1 MRFTAVSRIISHR
14 ACWPLSLLLF
24 LSPLISAIVLPPL
37 ALAQG
42 NYQNWYPRDI
52 TMPAGHSYPC
62 ALTAMPSSLDGIP
75 AADKAFINH
84 VYAMLLQCV
93 QAKTIMVD
101 TLRTDNSGF
110 SQAYST
116 YYAKTTQARQKI
128 MAEPLP
134 AGLQGF
140 RDGVINALDQQIL
153 FFGRASRARA
163 SGKSFQEVMTYSEGR
178 NASNLLIAAWSA
190 MTARYPGLS
199 PAVSDSAYHH
209 LCALDL
215 F

>member
-1 MRFTAVSRIISHR
+1 MLR
-14 ACWPLSLLLF
+14 AKFSKLQIASLIKPVIMPLLALVF
-24 LSPLISAIVLPPL
+24 LPPW

-52 TMPAGHSYPC
+52 SLPSGHSYPC
-62 ALTAMPSSLDGIP
+62 ALTAMPANLEGIP
-75 AADKAFINH
+75 AADRAFINH

-93 QAKTIMVD
+93 QAKTVMVD
-101 TLRTDNSGF
+101 TLRADSGGF
-110 SQAYST
+110 SQAYSS

-134 AGLQGF
+134 SGLQGF

-153 FFGRASRARA
+153 FFGKASRARA

-178 NASNLLIAAWSA
+178 NASTLLIGAWSA
-190 MTARYPGLS
+190 MSARYPGLS

>member
-1 MRFTAVSRIISHR
+1 MRRTKFSRLFTALLSMSVS
-14 ACWPLSLLLF
+14 LSATVF
-24 LSPLISAIVLPPL
+24 LPSL

-52 TMPAGHSYPC
+52 SLPSGHSYPC
-62 ALTAMPSSLDGIP
+62 ALTAMPANLEGIP
-75 AADKAFINH
+75 AADRAFINH

-93 QAKTIMVD
+93 QAKTVMVD
-101 TLRTDNSGF
+101 TLRADSGGF
-110 SQAYST
+110 SQAYSS

-153 FFGRASRARA
+153 FFGKASRARA

-178 NASNLLIAAWSA
+178 NASTLLIGAWSA
-190 MTARYPGLS
+190 MSARYPGLS

>member
-1 MRFTAVSRIISHR
+1 MRRTKFSRLFTALLSMSVS
-14 ACWPLSLLLF
+14 LSATVF
-24 LSPLISAIVLPPL
+24 LPSL

-52 TMPAGHSYPC
+52 SLPSGHSYPC
-62 ALTAMPSSLDGIP
+62 ALTAMPANLEGIP
-75 AADKAFINH
+75 AADRAFINH

-93 QAKTIMVD
+93 QAKTVMVD
-101 TLRTDNSGF
+101 TLRADSGGF
-110 SQAYST
+110 SQAYSS

-128 MAEPLP
+128 LAEPLP

-153 FFGRASRARA
+153 FFGKASRARA

-178 NASNLLIAAWSA
+178 NASTLLIGAWSA
-190 MTARYPGLS
+190 MSARYPGLS

>member
-1 MRFTAVSRIISHR
+1 MRRTKFSRLFTALLSMSVS
-14 ACWPLSLLLF
+14 LSATIF
-24 LSPLISAIVLPPL
+24 LPSL

-42 NYQNWYPRDI
+42 NYQNLYPRDI
-52 TMPAGHSYPC
+52 SLPSGHSYPC
-62 ALTAMPSSLDGIP
+62 ALTAMPANLEGIP
-75 AADKAFINH
+75 AADRAFINH

-93 QAKTIMVD
+93 QAKTVMVD
-101 TLRTDNSGF
+101 TLRADSGGF
-110 SQAYST
+110 SQAYSS

-128 MAEPLP
+128 LAEPLP

-153 FFGRASRARA
+153 FFGKASRART
-163 SGKSFQEVMTYSEGR
+163 SGKSFQEIMSYSEGR
-178 NASNLLIAAWSA
+178 NASSLLIGAWSA
-190 MTARYPGLS
+190 MSARYPGLS

>member
-1 MRFTAVSRIISHR
+1 MSRVIRHR
-14 ACWPLSLLLF
+14 AAWPLCLLLF
-24 LSPLISAIVLPPL
+24 LSPLASVFALPPF

-62 ALTAMPSSLDGIP
+62 ALTAMPSNLDGIP

-84 VYAMLLQCV
+84 IYAMLLQCV

-116 YYAKTTQARQKI
+116 YSAKTTQARQKI

-153 FFGRASRARA
+153 FFGKASRART

>member
-1 MRFTAVSRIISHR
+1 MSRKVSHR
-14 ACWPLSLLLF
+14 PSWPLSLLLF
-24 LSPLISAIVLPPL
+24 LSLLVSAVGLPPL

-110 SQAYST
+110 SQAYSA

-140 RDGVINALDQQIL
+140 RDGVINALDQQIV
-153 FFGRASRARA
+153 FFGKASRARA

-178 NASNLLIAAWSA
+178 NASSLLIAAWSA

>member
-1 MRFTAVSRIISHR
+1 MLR
-14 ACWPLSLLLF
+14 AKFSKLQIASLIKPVIMPLLALVF
-24 LSPLISAIVLPPL
+24 LPSL

-52 TMPAGHSYPC
+52 SLPSGHSYPC
-62 ALTAMPSSLDGIP
+62 ALTAMPANLEGIP
-75 AADKAFINH
+75 AADRAFINH

-93 QAKTIMVD
+93 QAKTVMVD
-101 TLRTDNSGF
+101 TLRADSGGF
-110 SQAYST
+110 SQAYSS

-134 AGLQGF
+134 GGLQGF

-153 FFGRASRARA
+153 FFGKASRARA
-163 SGKSFQEVMTYSEGR
+163 SGKSFQEVMGYSEGR
-178 NASNLLIAAWSA
+178 NASTLLIGAWSA
-190 MTARYPGLS
+190 MSARYPGLS

>member
-1 MRFTAVSRIISHR
+1 MRFIAVFKLLILYSSL
-14 ACWPLSLLLF
+14 ASLL
-24 LSPLISAIVLPPL
+24 VLGPL
-37 ALAQG
+37 AQAAQAQG

-52 TMPAGHSYPC
+52 SLPAGHAYPC
-62 ALTAMPSSLDGIP
+62 ALTAMPTNLEGVP
-75 AADKAFINH
+75 AADRAFINH

-93 QAKTIMVD
+93 QAKTLMVD
-101 TLRTDNSGF
+101 SLRTDSAGF
-110 SQAYST
+110 NQVYSS

-128 MAEPLP
+128 LAEPLP

-153 FFGRASRARA
+153 FFGKAARARA
-163 SGKSFQEVMTYSEGR
+163 SGKSFQEVMGYSEGR
-178 NASNLLIAAWSA
+178 NASSLLINAWSA
-190 MTARYPGLS
+190 MTARYPSLS

>member
-1 MRFTAVSRIISHR
+1 MRRTKFSRLFTALLSMSVS
-14 ACWPLSLLLF
+14 LSATIF
-24 LSPLISAIVLPPL
+24 LPSL

-52 TMPAGHSYPC
+52 SLPSGHSYPC
-62 ALTAMPSSLDGIP
+62 ALTAMPANLEGIP
-75 AADKAFINH
+75 AADRAFINH

-93 QAKTIMVD
+93 QAKTVMID
-101 TLRTDNSGF
+101 TLRADSGGF
-110 SQAYST
+110 SQAYSS

-153 FFGRASRARA
+153 FFGKASRART
-163 SGKSFQEVMTYSEGR
+163 SGKSFQEIMSYSEGR
-178 NASNLLIAAWSA
+178 NASSLLIGAWSA
-190 MTARYPGLS
+190 MSARYPGLS

>member
-1 MRFTAVSRIISHR
+1 MRRTKFSRLFTALLSMSVS
-14 ACWPLSLLLF
+14 LSATIF
-24 LSPLISAIVLPPL
+24 LPSL

-52 TMPAGHSYPC
+52 SLPSGHSYPC
-62 ALTAMPSSLDGIP
+62 ALTAMPANLEGIP
-75 AADKAFINH
+75 AADRAFINH

-93 QAKTIMVD
+93 QAKTVMID
-101 TLRTDNSGF
+101 TLRADSGGF
-110 SQAYST
+110 SQAYSS

-153 FFGRASRARA
+153 FFGKASRART
-163 SGKSFQEVMTYSEGR
+163 SGKSFQEIMSYSEGR
-178 NASNLLIAAWSA
+178 NASSLLIGDWSA
-190 MTARYPGLS
+190 MSARYPGLS